1 MSEHVV
7 VPPSRQVVWQQKQ
20 IAEGRCPLCANP
32 RREGYIHCTNHVIK
46 RNFRVSVKRP
56 FLRNLIDQT
65 VATAVKELTAPGSH
79 HYIEHKLMHPS
90 MTTLRKYLAQSNIK
104 VRVHKTNLGYWLFR
118 VQ

>member
-1 MSEHVV
+1 MSS
-7 VPPSRQVVWQQKQ
+7 PAAQPLSRQVIWQHKQ
-20 IAEGRCPLCANP
+20 TAEGRCPLCANP
-32 RREGYIHCTNHVIK
+32 RHKGYIHCKEHVLK

-65 VATAVKELTAPGSH
+65 VETAVKELTAPGSH